1 MFNQARTKM
10 KIHQEKRHRVFVL
23 KRSKIPND
31 RFNLIL
37 PDRFK

>member
-10 KIHQEKRHRVFVL
+10 KIHQGKRHHVYVA

-31 RFNLIL
+31 RSNLIL